1 MDGDGGITWSSMP
14 SGRLNEWFS
23 WWIVTDTVDTSS
35 SGVEAI
41 FTAGLTWRGDARSH
55 PENNPEGLSGTL
67 QGGNQMQF
75 NLLQGFALVHLP
87 GA

>member
-1 MDGDGGITWSSMP
+1 M
-14 SGRLNEWFS
+14 
-23 WWIVTDTVDTSS
+23 DTSS

-41 FTAGLTWRGDARSH
+41 FTACLTRRGDARFH
-55 PENNPEGLSGTL
+55 PENNRGGIPGTL
-67 QGGNQMQF
+67 QGGNQLQF